1 MARTRSQDYDAIKI
15 TILDKA
21 ADLFADKGFTETS
34 IIEISEAS
42 GLSKSG
48 IYHYFKSKHE
58 VLNTML
64 LEHVEMV
71 LDVVNTALKSSADPL
86 RQFETLTRNLL
97 ETYSLSK
104 SRHTVMMNDLKCLKD
119 RERTRIIELERKLV
133 ALTEGL
139 IKRLSLEKQFG
150 KKSLRPVVMLYFGM
164 LNWTYTWYDAQKGV
178 NPKSLAEIATT
189 IFLNGLLPP
198 SPPTRRRTKTS

>member
-1 MARTRSQDYDAIKI
+1 MARTRSQDYDAIKV
-15 TILDKA
+15 TILDEA
-21 ADLFADKGFTETS
+21 ADLFAEKGFTDTS

-71 LDVVNTALKSSADPL
+71 LDVVNTSLQASSDPEK
-86 RQFETLTRNLL
+86 QFETLTRNLL
-97 ETYSLSK
+97 ETYGASK
-104 SRHTVMMNDLKCLKD
+104 SRHTVMMHDLKCLKV

-133 ALTEGL
+133 GLTEGL
-139 IKRLSLEKQFG
+139 LKRLSPEKKFS
-150 KKSLRPVVMLYFGM
+150 KKSLRPIVMLYFGM
-164 LNWTYTWYDAQKGV
+164 INWTYTWYDAQKGV
-178 NPKSLAEIATT
+178 TPKELSNIAFG
-189 IFLNGLLPP
+189 IFLNGLLSTPP
-198 SPPTRRRTKTS
+198 ASRHRSKKS